1 MKSDAVKKGLQQAP
15 HRSLFNALGMTEE
28 EMERPLVG
36 IVCSYNEIVPGHMNL
51 DKIANAV
58 KMGVAMA
65 GGTPIM
71 FPAIAVC
78 DGIAMGHEGMKYSL
92 VTRDLIADST
102 ECMAKAH
109 QFDALVM
116 IPNCDKNV
124 PGLLM
129 AAARLNIPTIF
140 VSGGPMLAGRRVD
153 GKQTCLSSLFEA
165 VGQFN
170 SGKITEEKLKE
181 IEEKENVKI
190 IYCVESGSRAWGFAS
205 PDSDYDVRFI
215 YVRNKE
221 DYLKLNKNRD
231 VIEWRLDDVLDING
245 WDIQKALRL
254 LYKSNPTLFEWS
266 MSPIVYKT
274 TPQWEKISGI
284 VSQYFLEKTGVYHYL
299 SMAKGNYREY
309 LKTDEVKLKKYFY
322 VIRPILACKW
332 ILDKKTAPPML
343 FSELMNECLDDELK
357 PEINRLLEIKKQTS
371 ELGKGKRIDVI
382 NDYIE
387 KELAEIEKKADI
399 IENKYNDWEILNK
412 IFLEILEQ

>member
-1 MKSDAVKKGLQQAP
+1 MDISSKTQNVI
-15 HRSLFNALGMTEE
+15 EE
-28 EMERPLVG
+28 
-36 IVCSYNEIVPGHMNL
+36 
-51 DKIANAV
+51 
-58 KMGVAMA
+58 
-65 GGTPIM
+65 
-71 FPAIAVC
+71 
-78 DGIAMGHEGMKYSL
+78 
-92 VTRDLIADST
+92 
-102 ECMAKAH
+102 
-109 QFDALVM
+109 Q
-116 IPNCDKNV
+116 
-124 PGLLM
+124 
-129 AAARLNIPTIF
+129 
-140 VSGGPMLAGRRVD
+140 
-153 GKQTCLSSLFEA
+153 
-165 VGQFN
+165 
-170 SGKITEEKLKE
+170 LKE

-254 LYKSNPTLFEWS
+254 LYKSNPTLIEWS
-266 MSPIVYKT
+266 MSPMVYK

-343 FSELMNECLDDELK
+343 FSELMNECLDDELT

-399 IENKYNDWEILNK
+399 IENEYNDWEILNK

>member
-1 MKSDAVKKGLQQAP
+1 MDISSKMQNVI
-15 HRSLFNALGMTEE
+15 EE
-28 EMERPLVG
+28 
-36 IVCSYNEIVPGHMNL
+36 
-51 DKIANAV
+51 
-58 KMGVAMA
+58 
-65 GGTPIM
+65 
-71 FPAIAVC
+71 
-78 DGIAMGHEGMKYSL
+78 
-92 VTRDLIADST
+92 
-102 ECMAKAH
+102 
-109 QFDALVM
+109 Q
-116 IPNCDKNV
+116 
-124 PGLLM
+124 
-129 AAARLNIPTIF
+129 
-140 VSGGPMLAGRRVD
+140 
-153 GKQTCLSSLFEA
+153 
-165 VGQFN
+165 
-170 SGKITEEKLKE
+170 LKE

-221 DYLKLNKNRD
+221 D
-231 VIEWRLDDVLDING
+231 
-245 WDIQKALRL
+245 
-254 LYKSNPTLFEWS
+254 
-266 MSPIVYKT
+266 
-274 TPQWEKISGI
+274 
-284 VSQYFLEKTGVYHYL
+284 
-299 SMAKGNYREY
+299 Y

-371 ELGKGKRIDVI
+371 ELGKGKRIYVI

>member
-1 MKSDAVKKGLQQAP
+1 MDISSKMQNVI
-15 HRSLFNALGMTEE
+15 EE
-28 EMERPLVG
+28 E
-36 IVCSYNEIVPGHMNL
+36 
-51 DKIANAV
+51 
-58 KMGVAMA
+58 
-65 GGTPIM
+65 
-71 FPAIAVC
+71 
-78 DGIAMGHEGMKYSL
+78 
-92 VTRDLIADST
+92 
-102 ECMAKAH
+102 
-109 QFDALVM
+109 
-116 IPNCDKNV
+116 
-124 PGLLM
+124 
-129 AAARLNIPTIF
+129 
-140 VSGGPMLAGRRVD
+140 
-153 GKQTCLSSLFEA
+153 
-165 VGQFN
+165 
-170 SGKITEEKLKE
+170 LKE

-399 IENKYNDWEILNK
+399 IENKYNDWEILDK